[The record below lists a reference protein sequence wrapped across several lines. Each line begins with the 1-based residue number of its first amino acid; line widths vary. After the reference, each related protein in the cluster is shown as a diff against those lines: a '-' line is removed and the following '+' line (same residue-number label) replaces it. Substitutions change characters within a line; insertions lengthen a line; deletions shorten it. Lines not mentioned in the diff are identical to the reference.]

1 LEWIIMS
8 ERIEFTRN
16 YSDLS
21 TNQGFQFEF
30 KCDRCGTGY
39 RTRFQG
45 SALGT
50 AATALNTASNIFGGL
65 FNSLSNAGES
75 VRSAAWEKAHDDA
88 FLKAVEEIKP
98 DFIQCPRCTSWV
110 CRKTCWNEK
119 RGLCKN
125 CAPDLGVEMAAAQA
139 SRTTQEIW
147 AHSKVAEEDLAMMK
161 EQAWREGVR
170 ATYPS
175 CGKPLPAKTK
185 FCPECGA
192 EVLVDLK
199 CAQCGAKITP
209 GTKFYPECGHKV
221 EAELNCS
228 TCGAKLI
235 PGTKFCPECGQKVA
249 A

>member
-1 LEWIIMS
+1 LEKIYMS

-16 YSDLS
+16 YEDLS

-45 SALGT
+45 SMLGT
-50 AATALNTASNIFGGL
+50 AATALSTASNIFGGL
-65 FNSLSNAGES
+65 FNNLSNAS
-75 VRSAAWEKAHDDA
+75 DNVRSASWEKAHDDA

-119 RGLCKN
+119 RGLCKQ

-139 SRTTQEIW
+139 SRTTEEIW
-147 AHSKVAEEDLAMMK
+147 AHSKVAEDDLAMMK
-161 EQAWREGVR
+161 EAAWREGVR
-170 ATYPS
+170 ATCPS

-192 EVLVDLK
+192 EVLPELK
-199 CAQCGAKITP
+199 CSKCGAS
-209 GTKFYPECGHKV
+209 V
-221 EAELNCS
+221 AV
-228 TCGAKLI
+228 
-235 PGTKFCPECGQKVA
+235 GTKFCPECGNKMEIELKCAGCGATLAPGTRFCPECGTKVA
-249 A
+249 S